1 MWSKDIVNSV
11 FIKGVQDSDND
22 ETLSHVEFKME
33 QDKILRIIKS
43 TTIDTTYCHMKIK
56 SLKSNLS

>member
-22 ETLSHVEFKME
+22 ETLTPVEFKME
-33 QDKILRIIKS
+33 QDKILRIIKKYNNRHY
-43 TTIDTTYCHMKIK
+43 I
-56 SLKSNLS
+56 LSHENKKP

>member
-22 ETLSHVEFKME
+22 ETLSPVEFKME